1 MMSAR
6 FAIVLLSLATLGA
19 GADDAGKPSADG
31 TTALH
36 RAVQGSDLAAAQR
49 LLREGAAVNAVTR
62 NGVTPLLLAAINA
75 DPIMVETLLK
85 AGADPN
91 ASLSQGQ
98 TILMTAAR
106 TGSDEAV
113 RLLLARGADLN
124 AREQVLGETALIWAA
139 AENHPAVIKALVD
152 RGADINGRSKA
163 MTYPLREYGDGKSGR
178 LTVLPPGSW
187 TPLMYAAR
195 QNAIDAV
202 RALADA
208 RADLNLTD
216 PDGTTALVVAIINAH
231 YDLAAVLLE
240 KGADPNVGDVTGM
253 TALYAAVD
261 LNTFPDTPGR
271 PAPKPV
277 GKLDTLG
284 IVKSLLA
291 HGANPNARLK
301 APILV
306 RVHDRGDGTLGEG
319 ATPLM
324 RAAKKSDVTLMRPL
338 IEKGADL
345 KLTTKAGAT
354 ALMFASGLGGAGRF
368 AEYEERHAT
377 DTEIIEAAR
386 LCLEAGADI
395 NAVNDAGQAALHF
408 AVSGREDGFIRFL
421 AEHGARPDIKDR
433 QGRTPLDV
441 ALGVGGRG
449 RGAVQPV
456 RESTV
461 ALLRQL
467 MASRSP

>member
-1 MMSAR
+1 MPSIR
-6 FAIVLLSLATLGA
+6 VLLSLAATLAA
-19 GADDAGKPSADG
+19 GADDGGKPSADG

-36 RAVQGSDLAAAQR
+36 RAVQAGDHAAAQR
-49 LLREGAAVNAVTR
+49 LLREGAAVNAATR

-75 DPIMVETLLK
+75 DPVMVETLLK

-91 ASLSQGQ
+91 ASLSRGQ

-113 RLLLARGADLN
+113 RLLLARGADVN
-124 AREQVLGETALIWAA
+124 AREQILGETALIWAA
-139 AENHPAVIKALVD
+139 AENHPAVIKALVEH
-152 RGADINGRSKA
+152 GADVNGRSKA
-163 MTYPLREYGDGKSGR
+163 MTYPRREYGDGKSGR

-187 TPLMYAAR
+187 TPIMYAAR

-208 RADLNLTD
+208 RADLDLTD

-253 TALYAAVD
+253 TPLYAAVD

-271 PAPKPV
+271 PAPKPA
-277 GKLDTLG
+277 GKLDALD
-284 IVKSLLA
+284 IVKALLA

-324 RAAKKSDVTLMRPL
+324 RAAKKSDVDP
-338 IEKGADL
+338 D
-345 KLTTKAGAT
+345 
-354 ALMFASGLGGAGRF
+354 
-368 AEYEERHAT
+368 
-377 DTEIIEAAR
+377 AA
-386 LCLEAGADI
+386 
-395 NAVNDAGQAALHF
+395 AA
-408 AVSGREDGFIRFL
+408 
-421 AEHGARPDIKDR
+421 R
-433 QGRTPLDV
+433 QGRRPGADHQDRGHGSDV
-441 ALGVGGRG
+441 CVRLRRRGTIRRVRRTARDGGGDSRGRQTVPRGGRRRQ
-449 RGAVQPV
+449 RGERCRTDGAAFRRHRTRRRLHQVPD
-456 RESTV
+456 R
-461 ALLRQL
+461 ARRQ
-467 MASRSP
+467 AGYQGSPGPDAARRRPRRRRARPRRRAAGP

>member
-1 MMSAR
+1 MMIG
-6 FAIVLLSLATLGA
+6 IVVALRAEDGATTA
-19 GADDAGKPSADG
+19 ADG
-31 TTALH
+31 TTPLH
-36 RAVQGSDLAAAQR
+36 RAVQAGDHTAAQR
-49 LLREGAAVNAVTR
+49 LLRDGAAVNAATR
-62 NGVTPLLLAAINA
+62 TGVTPLLLAAINA
-75 DPIMVETLLK
+75 DPVMVETLLK

-91 ASLSQGQ
+91 ASLSRGQ

-113 RLLLARGADLN
+113 RLLLARGADVN

-152 RGADINGRSKA
+152 HGADINGRSKA

-202 RALADA
+202 RTLADG
-208 RADLNLTD
+208 RADLDLTD

-240 KGADPNVGDVTGM
+240 KGANPNVGDVTGM

-261 LNTFPDTPGR
+261 LNTFADTPGR
-271 PAPKPV
+271 PAPKPA
-277 GKLDTLG
+277 GKLGTLDM
-284 IVKSLLA
+284 VTMLLA
-291 HGANPNARLK
+291 HGANPNPRLK

-338 IEKGADL
+338 LATGADPA
-345 KLTTKAGAT
+345 LTTRAGAT
-354 ALMFASGLGGAGRF
+354 ALMFASGFGGAGRF
-368 AEYEERHAT
+368 AEFEERRAT
-377 DTEIIEAAR
+377 EAEILEAAR

-395 NAVNDAGQAALHF
+395 NAANDAGQTALHF
-408 AVSGREDGFIRFL
+408 AVAGREDAFIRFL
-421 AEHGARPDIKDR
+421 VERGARLDTKDR

-449 RGAVQPV
+449 RGAAPQV

-467 MASRSP
+467 MTSSSR

>member
-1 MMSAR
+1 MNSK
-6 FAIVLLSLATLGA
+6 FAVVLLLLTIPLSA

-36 RAVQGSDLAAAQR
+36 RAVQAGDHAAAQR
-49 LLREGAAVNAVTR
+49 LLRQGAAVNAATR
-62 NGVTPLLLAAINA
+62 NGVTPLLLAAVNA
-75 DPIMVETLLK
+75 DPVMVETLLK

-91 ASLSQGQ
+91 APLTQGQ

-106 TGSDEAV
+106 TGSDQAV
-113 RLLLARGADLN
+113 RLLMARGADVN

-152 RGADINGRSKA
+152 HGADVNGRSKV

-202 RALADA
+202 RTLAEA

-277 GKLDTLG
+277 GTLDTLG
-284 IVKSLLA
+284 IVKALLA
-291 HGANPNARLK
+291 HGANPNARLMV
-301 APILV
+301 PILV

-324 RAAKKSDVTLMRPL
+324 RAAK
-338 IEKGADL
+338 
-345 KLTTKAGAT
+345 
-354 ALMFASGLGGAGRF
+354 
-368 AEYEERHAT
+368 
-377 DTEIIEAAR
+377 
-386 LCLEAGADI
+386 
-395 NAVNDAGQAALHF
+395 
-408 AVSGREDGFIRFL
+408 
-421 AEHGARPDIKDR
+421 
-433 QGRTPLDV
+433 
-441 ALGVGGRG
+441 
-449 RGAVQPV
+449 
-456 RESTV
+456 
-461 ALLRQL
+461 
-467 MASRSP
+467 

>member
-1 MMSAR
+1 MMSSK
-6 FAIVLLSLATLGA
+6 FAVVLLLLATTLSA
-19 GADDAGKPSADG
+19 GAEDVGKTSADG

-36 RAVQGSDLAAAQR
+36 RAVQASDHATAQR
-49 LLREGAAVNAVTR
+49 LLREGAAVNAATR
-62 NGVTPLLLAAINA
+62 TGVTPLLIAAINA
-75 DPIMVETLLK
+75 DPVMVEMLLK

-91 ASLSQGQ
+91 ASLSRGQ

-106 TGSDEAV
+106 TGSADAV
-113 RLLLARGADLN
+113 TLLIAGGAEVN

-139 AENHPAVIKALVD
+139 AENHPAVINALVEH
-152 RGADINGRSKA
+152 GADINGRSKA

-187 TPLMYAAR
+187 TPIMYAAR

-208 RADLNLTD
+208 HADLNLTD

-277 GKLDTLG
+277 GRLDTPD
-284 IVKSLLA
+284 IVKTLLA

-324 RAAKKSDVTLMRPL
+324 RAARKSDVTLMRPL
-338 IEKGADL
+338 LAKGADPT
-345 KLTTKAGAT
+345 LTTKAGAT
-354 ALMFASGLGGAGRF
+354 ALMFASGFGGAGRF

-377 DTEIIEAAR
+377 EAEIIDAAR
-386 LCLEAGADI
+386 LCLQAGADI
-395 NAVNDAGQAALHF
+395 NAANDAGQTALHF
-408 AVSGREDGFIRFL
+408 AVTGRDDGFIRFL
-421 AEHGARPDIKDR
+421 AEHGARLDIKDR

-449 RGAVQPV
+449 RGAAPQV
-456 RESTV
+456 RASTV

-467 MASRSP
+467 MEAR

>member
-1 MMSAR
+1 M
-6 FAIVLLSLATLGA
+6 LLLIGFVVALGA
-19 GADDAGKPSADG
+19 DGATTAADG

-36 RAVQGSDLAAAQR
+36 RAVQAGDHVVAQR
-49 LLREGAAVNAVTR
+49 LLREGAAVNAATR
-62 NGVTPLLLAAINA
+62 TGVTPLLLAAINA
-75 DPIMVETLLK
+75 DPVMVETLLK

-106 TGSDEAV
+106 TGSDAAV
-113 RLLLARGADLN
+113 KLLLARGADVN

-152 RGADINGRSKA
+152 RGADINLRSKA

-231 YDLAAVLLE
+231 YDLAAVLLD
-240 KGADPNVGDVTGM
+240 KGANPNVGDVTGM
-253 TALYAAVD
+253 TALYAAID

-277 GKLDTLG
+277 GKLDTLD
-284 IVKSLLA
+284 IVKTLLA

-338 IEKGADL
+338 LAAGADPM
-345 KLTTKAGAT
+345 LTTRAGAT
-354 ALMFASGLGGAGRF
+354 ALMFASGFGGAGRF

-377 DTEIIEAAR
+377 EAEILEAAR
-386 LCLEAGADI
+386 LCLEGGADI
-395 NAVNDAGQAALHF
+395 NAANDAGQTSLHF
-408 AVSGREDGFIRFL
+408 AVAGREDAFIRFL
-421 AEHGARPDIKDR
+421 VARGARLDLKDR

-449 RGAVQPV
+449 RGAPPQV

-461 ALLRQL
+461 AMLREL
-467 MASRSP
+467 MALPSR

>member
-1 MMSAR
+1 MP
-6 FAIVLLSLATLGA
+6 FTLRPSSSA
-19 GADDAGKPSADG
+19 GAEDGREARRADG

-36 RAVQGSDLAAAQR
+36 RAVQAGDHAAAQR
-49 LLREGAAVNAVTR
+49 LLRDGAAVNAVTR

-75 DPIMVETLLK
+75 DPVMVETLLK

-106 TGSDEAV
+106 TGSAEAV
-113 RLLLARGADLN
+113 RLLVARGADVN

-139 AENHPAVIKALVD
+139 AENHPAVIKALVEH
-152 RGADINGRSKA
+152 GADINGRSKA

-202 RALADA
+202 RAGRC

-240 KGADPNVGDVTGM
+240 KGANPNVGDITGM

-277 GKLDTLG
+277 GKLDTLD
-284 IVKSLLA
+284 IVKALLA
-291 HGANPNARLK
+291 HGANPNARL
-301 APILV
+301 
-306 RVHDRGDGTLGEG
+306 EG
-319 ATPLM
+319 PDS
-324 RAAKKSDVTLMRPL
+324 RQSPRSRRRD
-338 IEKGADL
+338 
-345 KLTTKAGAT
+345 
-354 ALMFASGLGGAGRF
+354 
-368 AEYEERHAT
+368 
-377 DTEIIEAAR
+377 AR
-386 LCLEAGADI
+386 
-395 NAVNDAGQAALHF
+395 
-408 AVSGREDGFIRFL
+408 
-421 AEHGARPDIKDR
+421 
-433 QGRTPLDV
+433 
-441 ALGVGGRG
+441 RG
-449 RGAVQPV
+449 RDAAHARGQ
-456 RESTV
+456 EE
-461 ALLRQL
+461 
-467 MASRSP
+467 

>member
-1 MMSAR
+1 VLLTI
-6 FAIVLLSLATLGA
+6 AIVVVVR
-19 GADDAGKPSADG
+19 ADDATTAADG

-36 RAVQGSDLAAAQR
+36 RAVQAGDQAATAR
-49 LLREGAAVNAVTR
+49 LLREGAAVNAATR
-62 NGVTPLLLAAINA
+62 TGVTPLLLAAINA
-75 DPIMVETLLK
+75 DPAMVETLLK

-106 TGSDEAV
+106 TGSEAAV
-113 RLLLARGADLN
+113 RLLVARGADVN

-139 AENHPAVIKALVD
+139 AENHPAVIKALVEH
-152 RGADINGRSKA
+152 GADINGRSKA

-195 QNAIDAV
+195 QNAIDAI

-231 YDLAAVLLE
+231 NDLAAVLLE
-240 KGADPNVGDVTGM
+240 KRADPNIGDVTGM
-253 TALYAAVD
+253 TPLYAAVD

-277 GKLDTLG
+277 GKLDTLD
-284 IVKSLLA
+284 IVKTLLA

-338 IEKGADL
+338 LAKGADP
-345 KLTTKAGAT
+345 KLTTRAGAT
-354 ALMFASGLGGAGRF
+354 ALMFASGFGGAGRF

-377 DTEIIEAAR
+377 EAEIVDAAR
-386 LCLEAGADI
+386 LCLEAGADV
-395 NAVNDAGQAALHF
+395 NAVNDAGQTALHF
-408 AVSGREDGFIRFL
+408 AVTGREDGFVRFL
-421 AEHGARPDIKDR
+421 AEHGARLDLKDR
-433 QGRTPLDV
+433 QGRTPLDA

-449 RGAVQPV
+449 RGAAQV

-467 MASRSP
+467 MGK